1 MSGLGGRCFEWVE
14 IVPTLCVGMHPV
26 TLRVT
31 IAHSSNFTLA
41 GGTRSVP
48 GGISTQSVGTIIGC
62 HAAGWA
68 SSSALSTNSCT
79 QRSRSNEEGGSCTR
93 VDRPVVNEP
102 GIPEGIPRTTAA
114 TRYLRHEKTP
124 GIGAGRSSSLRR
136 PDGQIRSLNWQRR
149 AKRLVSEVPGGNL
162 KEV

>member
-26 TLRVT
+26 TLRSVT
-31 IAHSSNFTLA
+31 MLFELHTGRRDAERPRRHFNA
-41 GGTRSVP
+41 ER
-48 GGISTQSVGTIIGC
+48 GTIIGC

-68 SSSALSTNSCT
+68 LSSALSTNSCT

-114 TRYLRHEKTP
+114 TRYLRHKKTP

-149 AKRLVSEVPGGNL
+149 GKRLVSEVPGGNL